1 YEIFGDDAEEVAP
14 QLDLMMTSRER
25 GDKNRIPFCGVP
37 HHSAKG
43 YWMRLLKLGY
53 SVAIADQI
61 EDPATAKGLV
71 KRDIVQ
77 IMTPGCID
85 DPEALEADRPNH
97 LIAVY
102 EEPKNKLWS
111 LLAIDISTGELRLG
125 RIEREELDGW
135 LNVYQPKEILARKFM
150 HDELREISKRVA
162 DKMSL
167 ATLPEAILRDR
178 EEQKKFLK
186 AQFAVDGIEGL
197 PCGAVAGGLE
207 LLAASFQY
215 LGGLKASVSQF
226 LSVRTLRDDDRMILD
241 ETVRRDLELF
251 ETLRRRD
258 SEGSLF
264 KELNQ
269 TRTPMG
275 ARLLRYDLARP
286 FLTAAPILERQEA
299 IAEILA
305 QSSEWLGELKTRLKA
320 CADLDRLTTR
330 VLSGKAAA
338 GDLHNIRVSLGI
350 SLSLKEFL
358 ESVNPKSQLLRSVSE
373 SLAAARDAYDI
384 LETTLSEQPGA
395 LGSLEVFQ
403 EGFDPELDQLC
414 VLSREGAER
423 IAAYEQGLR
432 QSTGISSLKI
442 REHKTY
448 GLLIEVTKP
457 NLSKVPSNFIRR
469 QTMVNNERFLTVEL
483 EELDSVLSSAS
494 ENAHAREMVLFLELL
509 QKVMP
514 HQEVLRRVA
523 GELAM
528 L

>member
-1 YEIFGDDAEEVAP
+1 
-14 QLDLMMTSRER
+14 
-25 GDKNRIPFCGVP
+25 
-37 HHSAKG
+37 
-43 YWMRLLKLGY
+43 
-53 SVAIADQI
+53 
-61 EDPATAKGLV
+61 
-71 KRDIVQ
+71 
-77 IMTPGCID
+77 
-85 DPEALEADRPNH
+85 
-97 LIAVY
+97 
-102 EEPKNKLWS
+102 
-111 LLAIDISTGELRLG
+111 
-125 RIEREELDGW
+125 
-135 LNVYQPKEILARKFM
+135 
-150 HDELREISKRVA
+150 
-162 DKMSL
+162 
-167 ATLPEAILRDR
+167 
-178 EEQKKFLK
+178 
-186 AQFAVDGIEGL
+186 
-197 PCGAVAGGLE
+197 
-207 LLAASFQY
+207 
-215 LGGLKASVSQF
+215 
-226 LSVRTLRDDDRMILD
+226 
-241 ETVRRDLELF
+241 
-251 ETLRRRD
+251 
-258 SEGSLF
+258 
-264 KELNQ
+264 
-269 TRTPMG
+269 
-275 ARLLRYDLARP
+275 
-286 FLTAAPILERQEA
+286 
-299 IAEILA
+299 
-305 QSSEWLGELKTRLKA
+305 LKA

-358 ESVNPKSQLLRSVSE
+358 ESVNPKSHLLRSVSE

-403 EGFDPELDQLC
+403 EGFDLELDQLC

-494 ENAHAREMVLFLELL
+494 ENAHAREMVLFLDLL
-509 QKVMP
+509 QRVMP

-528 L
+528 LDLVQSFASKAAHDGYVRPSVAADGHLDLIACRHPVVERWVGKHAFMPNDLSLDKKKTQMLITGPNMAGKSTVMRQTAIAAIMHQIGSYVPAREAKMPVFDRIFTRVGAADDLSRGQSTFMVEM